1 MHILRPI
8 ALALLLTSAPIRTA
22 SVYAASAFPADVFW
36 LDEYGALRWEDEKSR
51 LDNFAIQ
58 LLQQPE
64 YIGYI
69 YIWAGDHSCA
79 NEAVAHAIKAKRYL
93 TKVRGL
99 SWDRIAFRDLGY
111 RDDFTVK
118 LWLFPSGR
126 PPGFVPEYEPATSKH
141 VIQKCDDRK
150 SKARKS

>member
-1 MHILRPI
+1 MLRTI
-8 ALALLLTSAPIRTA
+8 VLALVLTSVPFSTA
-22 SVYAASAFPADVFW
+22 SVRSASAFSPDVFW
-36 LDEYGALRWEDEKSR
+36 LDEYGALRWEDEKAR
-51 LDNFAIQ
+51 LDNLAIQ
-58 LLQQPE
+58 LLQQPG

-79 NEAVAHAIKAKRYL
+79 NEAFAHAIKVKRYL
-93 TKVRGL
+93 TNVRGL
-99 SWDRIAFRDLGY
+99 AWDRIAFRDLGY

-126 PPGFVPEYEPATSKH
+126 PPGYVPDYEPATSKH
-141 VIQKCDDRK
+141 VIQKCDGGK